1 MISAIAWVPK
11 GASKRMPEKLKLT
24 DDEVAMMHELA
35 QEEEEDEKQKMSAVM
50 ADDESDEDVEQN
62 SASASADSGL
72 PAEFRMDEYDDED
85 DEAGIKGFLGGAADE
100 MAEDDDDEDDDDDDE
115 DGSDENNGDVDINM
129 DANAMMDEADDD
141 EEEYDKEDEEI
152 LPTDSVVLVA
162 NTEDD
167 FSNLEVQVYDENT
180 GALYVHHE
188 INLPAFPLCMAWMD
202 CAPVPLDPAKG
213 PVDGS
218 FVAVGTFKPG
228 IEIWNLDVIDVLEP
242 SATLGGEENPE
253 LRDVAVP
260 KALRK
265 KKGKKAELKPG
276 SHQDAVMCLDWN
288 SSHRNMLASG
298 SADTTVKVWDI
309 TTQTCLYTMA
319 HHSSKVQGVR
329 WNPVET
335 TVLAS
340 AAFDRTVV
348 VLDGRQ
354 PDAFSK
360 FQLSAD
366 VESIVWSPHDPST
379 IVAATEDGVVVGF
392 DVRKN
397 GSAPL
402 FRINA
407 HSGAVSSI
415 SFSHKIPGMFATA
428 GVDKTVKIWDLKDN
442 TPVCVTSKEMNVGEL
457 FAMSFYADSPFMLGC
472 GGSKGILAL
481 WDTSENQGVERR
493 FGSRV
498 QGAPTSGQLDLSSA
512 FRSADQLADELIR
525 DEEASRQAQ
534 GDKKKKSKGKKK

>member
-1 MISAIAWVPK
+1 MISALAWVPK
-11 GASKRMPEKLKLT
+11 GASKRTPEKLKLT
-24 DDEVAMMHELA
+24 DDEIKMMHELA
-35 QEEEEDEKQKMSAVM
+35 QEEEEEQKEKMEAIM
-50 ADDESDEDVEQN
+50 AEDDEEENAGAANASDDH
-62 SASASADSGL
+62 GL
-72 PAEFRMDEYDDED
+72 PPEFRMDEYDDED
-85 DEAGIKGFLGGAADE
+85 DDAAINNFLEGGGEDLANDE
-100 MAEDDDDEDDDDDDE
+100 SDEEEE
-115 DGSDENNGDVDINM
+115 DGSDDGNNGEDGDINM
-129 DANAMMDEADDD
+129 DTNAAMDDEDD

-188 INLPAFPLCMAWMD
+188 INLPAFPLCLAWMD
-202 CAPVPLDPAKG
+202 CAPVPLDPARG

-228 IEIWNLDVIDVLEP
+228 IEIWNLDVLDVLEP
-242 SATLGGEENPE
+242 TATLGGEVNEE
-253 LRDVAVP
+253 LRNVAVP
-260 KALRK
+260 KAMRK
-265 KKGKKAELKPG
+265 KKDKKAELKAG

-288 SSHRNMLASG
+288 NSHRNMLASG
-298 SADTTVKVWDI
+298 SADATVKVWDI

-335 TVLAS
+335 TVIAS
-340 AAFDRTVV
+340 AAFDRNIV

-354 PDAFSK
+354 PDAYSK

-366 VESIVWSPHDPST
+366 VESLTWSPHDPTT
-379 IVAATEDGVVVGF
+379 IVASSEDGLVVGF

-397 GSAPL
+397 GSNPL
-402 FRINA
+402 FQFQA
-407 HSGAVSSI
+407 HSGAVSAI

-442 TPVCVTSKEMNVGEL
+442 TPVCITSKEMNVGEL
-457 FAMSFYADSPFMLGC
+457 FSMAFYQDSPYMLGV

-493 FGSRV
+493 FSSRV
-498 QGAPTSGQLDLSSA
+498 QSAPSVGGLNLSST
-512 FRSADQLADELIR
+512 FRSAQQLADDLIR
-525 DEEASRQAQ
+525 EEEEEAARRQQ
-534 GDKKKKSKGKKK
+534 SGDKKKAKSKGKKK